1 MEELIKQLEQLVQQS
16 ITETEQSPQKL
27 FERAIWT
34 VENIDKVARK
44 TTEVRGFPVSEKRL
58 ETAKIDILNSL
69 VSQVSEVWETIND
82 GSEVEELGER
92 AINLACDELDKL
104 NALQ

>member
-1 MEELIKQLEQLVQQS
+1 MEELIKQLEQLVQQV
-16 ITETEQSPQKL
+16 ETEKSPQQL

-34 VENIDKVARK
+34 VENIDKVAKK

-92 AINLACDELDKL
+92 ALNLACDELDKL

>member
-1 MEELIKQLEQLVQQS
+1 MEELIRQLEQLVQQV
-16 ITETEQSPQKL
+16 ETEQSPQQL

-92 AINLACDELDKL
+92 ALNLACDELDKL

>member
-1 MEELIKQLEQLVQQS
+1 MEELIKQLEQLVQQV
-16 ITETEQSPQKL
+16 ETEQSPQQL

-44 TTEVRGFPVSEKRL
+44 TTEVRGFPVSDKRL

-92 AINLACDELDKL
+92 ALNLACDELDKL

>member
-16 ITETEQSPQKL
+16 IAETEQSPQQL
-27 FERAIWT
+27 FERTIWT

-92 AINLACDELDKL
+92 ALNLACDELDKL

>member
-1 MEELIKQLEQLVQQS
+1 MEELIKQLEQLVQQV
-16 ITETEQSPQKL
+16 ETEQSPQQL

-58 ETAKIDILNSL
+58 ETAKIAILNSL

-82 GSEVEELGER
+82 GSELEELGER
-92 AINLACDELDKL
+92 ALNLACAELDKL

>member
-1 MEELIKQLEQLVQQS
+1 MEELIKQLEQLVQQV
-16 ITETEQSPQKL
+16 ETEQSPQQL

-92 AINLACDELDKL
+92 ALNLACDELDKL

>member
-1 MEELIKQLEQLVQQS
+1 MEELIKQLEQLVQQV
-16 ITETEQSPQKL
+16 ETEKSPQQL

-92 AINLACDELDKL
+92 ALNLACNELDKL

>member
-1 MEELIKQLEQLVQQS
+1 MEELIKQLEQLVQQV
-16 ITETEQSPQKL
+16 ETEQSPQQL

-82 GSEVEELGER
+82 GSELEELGER
-92 AINLACDELDKL
+92 ALNLACAELDKL